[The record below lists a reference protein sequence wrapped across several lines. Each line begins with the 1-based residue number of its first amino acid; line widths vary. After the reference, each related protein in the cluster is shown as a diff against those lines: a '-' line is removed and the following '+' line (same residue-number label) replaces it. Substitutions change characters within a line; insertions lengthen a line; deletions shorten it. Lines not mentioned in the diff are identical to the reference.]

1 MIKSNF
7 FRLLIFLSAFGF
19 VYAQNQ
25 FRLEGWESFTSL
37 MNVKQSAVDSKSRI
51 WAATDGG
58 LFVWDRINNE
68 TEYLRNINA
77 LLSLE
82 ATAINYDPINKKV
95 IVGCYDGMLEILD
108 ENFVITHITSIRDK
122 KFANSEINQ
131 IIVNGDLAF
140 IAGGFGITVFDI
152 KKNIFLYTIERIA
165 DLRKNESVR
174 GLLFH
179 NNKIIALTNDAIAI
193 ADANSTLQVPDSW
206 NLIKKTDSNKVI
218 SKILDYTVFNND
230 IYILSEKRLLKLND
244 TIAAQLD
251 TVRKGATSITNFN
264 NQIVIGGTFGA
275 YYYSDNNKFVSD
287 KPINKF
293 TKINDDELIINML
306 DGGIIVVKND
316 LTFLAY
322 SPNSPLSNRFSS
334 IGVNSED
341 GTLWGVS
348 AEVSKP
354 EAGKGIYA
362 LRKGKWFNI
371 NSNTNNEIINNLYY
385 NIKIAPDGSAFIS
398 NWGDGVAVINF
409 QSDSDNLNLKK
420 YNYKNAPFEGENGA
434 EWNLVGETE
443 FASDGTAWMV
453 NWGNISEGPILV
465 SMDKKLEF
473 KTYNNCKISNERRLL
488 GLAIDNSGTKWIAS
502 YPGVGVGL
510 FYFNERGTEATTDDK
525 CGLISSS
532 THSGLLENSANC
544 IASDKSGYVWIGT
557 GSGLSVII
565 NPSAV
570 LYNGN
575 LIVRS
580 VKLLA
585 GQRIND
591 ILVDAVGN
599 KWIATNT
606 GVWVINYDGSELI
619 YNITK
624 DNSPLPTNEILSLA
638 QNNNDGTIYF
648 GTTSGLFSAK
658 SLSVLP
664 KESYDIVCYP
674 QPFKIG
680 KDKELVIDG
689 LAQGADVRIVTVDGQ
704 LVKSIQTQ
712 SRTVVWDGRKSDGSY
727 AGSGVYLIVS
737 KSILTDSDAV
747 AKVVLI
753 NE

>member
-1 MIKSNF
+1 MIKSYF
-7 FRLLIFLSAFGF
+7 LRLVLFLSSICFA
-19 VYAQNQ
+19 YSQNQ
-25 FRLEGWESFTSL
+25 FRLDGWESYTSL

-68 TEYLRNINA
+68 TDYFRNINA

-82 ATAINYDPINKKV
+82 ATTISYDPVNKKM

-108 ENFVITHITSIRDK
+108 ENFNITHITSIRDK

-131 IIVNGDLAF
+131 ISVKNDLAF
-140 IAGGFGITVFDI
+140 IAGGFGVTVFDL

-165 DLRKNESVR
+165 DLRKNEPVKC
-174 GLLFH
+174 LIFH
-179 NNKIIALTNDAIAI
+179 ENKIIALTNDAIAI
-193 ADANSTLQVPDSW
+193 ADYNSTLQVPDSW
-206 NLIKKTDSNKVI
+206 KLIKKTDSNKVI
-218 SKILDYTVFNND
+218 SKIIDYCVLNND
-230 IYILSEKRLLKLND
+230 IYILSEKRLLKLVD
-244 TIAAQLD
+244 TIAVQLD
-251 TVRKGATSITNFN
+251 TVRNNTSSISNFN
-264 NQIVIGGTFGA
+264 NQIIIGGAFGA
-275 YYYSDNNKFVSD
+275 YYYSNNLPFVSD
-287 KPINKF
+287 RPINRF
-293 TKINDDELIINML
+293 TKNNEDELILNLL
-306 DGGIIVVKND
+306 DGGIVVVKND
-316 LTFLAY
+316 LSTQAY
-322 SPNSPLSNRFSS
+322 TPNSPLSNRFSS
-334 IGVNSED
+334 IGVNSAD
-341 GTLWGVS
+341 GTVWGVS

-362 LRKGKWFNI
+362 LRNNKWFNI
-371 NSNTNNEIINNLYY
+371 NTNTSKDIVNNLYY
-385 NIKIAPDGSAFIS
+385 NIKISPDGYAYIS

-409 QSDSDNLNLKK
+409 ESNSDNLNIKK
-420 YNYKNAPFEGENGA
+420 YNYKNAPFFGENGA

-443 FASDGTAWMV
+443 FAPDGTAWMV
-453 NWGNISEGPILV
+453 NWGNNSEGPILV
-465 SMDKKLEF
+465 SLDKKSEF

-510 FYFNERGTEATTDDK
+510 FYFNERGTETSADDK

-565 NPSAV
+565 NPSAI

-606 GVWVINYDGSELI
+606 GVWVINVDGSELI

-648 GTTSGLFSAK
+648 GTTSGLFSAN

-689 LAQGADVRIVTVDGQ
+689 LAQGADVRIVTIDGQ

-712 SRTVVWDGRKSDGSY
+712 SRKVVWDGRKSDGSY

-747 AKVVLI
+747 AKILLI